1 MKREGL
7 TRVLKLACAAAVQQS
22 MCAVCLLRAVGGASD
37 MAQSCQLGIALH
49 KDSIL
54 LARLLASL
62 SREDAS
68 VEDSEGAELSEA
80 LPH

>member
-49 KDSIL
+49 EDFSL
-54 LARLLASL
+54 LAR
-62 SREDAS
+62 
-68 VEDSEGAELSEA
+68 
-80 LPH
+80 